1 MKTSL
6 KTTVITI
13 SIIVVILIALIIT
26 LYFVGRKQ
34 GKKAATEGN
43 KGKLP
48 QETDWGNTLTDVEG
62 AEIKRIAEALYADM
76 KGVNMF
82 TRNSSIYYEYNRSS
96 DRVFVG
102 VANYFADQ
110 YGESL
115 AKWMDD
121 ESYSWLS
128 FELQGVVD
136 SILAR
141 LATHGIKA

>member
-6 KTTVITI
+6 KTTVVTV

-43 KGKLP
+43 KGELP
-48 QETDWGNTLTDVEG
+48 QETDWGKSLTDVESSD
-62 AEIKRIAEALYADM
+62 IKRIAEALHKDM
-76 KGVNMF
+76 KGISLF
-82 TRNSSIYYEYNRSS
+82 TRNEAIYYEYINST

-115 AKWMDD
+115 AKWID
-121 ESYSWLS
+121 EEYFSSVS
-128 FELQGVVD
+128 IQLQGVAD
-136 SILAR
+136 AILER
-141 LATHGIKA
+141 LAKHGITA